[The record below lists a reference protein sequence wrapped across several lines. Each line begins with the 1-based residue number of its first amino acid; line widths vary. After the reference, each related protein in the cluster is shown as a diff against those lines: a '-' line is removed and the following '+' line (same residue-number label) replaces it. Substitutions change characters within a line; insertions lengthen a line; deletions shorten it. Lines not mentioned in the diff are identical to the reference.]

1 MATDARLVFCNSPA
15 AASWPYPTWVW
26 RVCRANLEQ
35 VQLLTQI
42 LVTNARRH
50 LNLHSHPLFPCLLA
64 CPLPLLTWTLGTA
77 LHETTQAKDNCS
89 LVLLHHLQREKRERE
104 RKGNREWEK
113 EWERNVS
120 KMCKIKLKFS
130 WQREPATRA
139 ADALPLPLPL
149 PLTKRFLS
157 IVANKSARQLSIYL
171 CRLFGELCLVSQ
183 IKL

>member
-1 MATDARLVFCNSPA
+1 MATNARLVFSNSPA

-50 LNLHSHPLFPCLLA
+50 LNLHSHPLFPGLLA
-64 CPLPLLTWTLGTA
+64 CSLPLLTWTLGTA

-104 RKGNREWEK
+104 KARRKSESETWAKCAKLNWNSVGNA
-113 EWERNVS
+113 S
-120 KMCKIKLKFS
+120 L
-130 WQREPATRA
+130 QRE
-139 ADALPLPLPL
+139 LQML
-149 PLTKRFLS
+149 
-157 IVANKSARQLSIYL
+157 YL
-171 CRLFGELCLVSQ
+171 CLCRCHWQSAF
-183 IKL
+183 